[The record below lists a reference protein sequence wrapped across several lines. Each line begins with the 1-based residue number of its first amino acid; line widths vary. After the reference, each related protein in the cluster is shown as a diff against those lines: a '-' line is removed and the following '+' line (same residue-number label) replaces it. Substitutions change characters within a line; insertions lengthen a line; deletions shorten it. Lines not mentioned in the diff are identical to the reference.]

1 MAPSIDISVKKR
13 DVGAVIVII
22 SELRKIVL
30 IKSCDHNIVC
40 VFLEKN
46 PSLLPTF

>member
-22 SELRKIVL
+22 SELRKIVS
-30 IKSCDHNIVC
+30 IKSWDQNIMCFVL
-40 VFLEKN
+40 F
-46 PSLLPTF
+46 